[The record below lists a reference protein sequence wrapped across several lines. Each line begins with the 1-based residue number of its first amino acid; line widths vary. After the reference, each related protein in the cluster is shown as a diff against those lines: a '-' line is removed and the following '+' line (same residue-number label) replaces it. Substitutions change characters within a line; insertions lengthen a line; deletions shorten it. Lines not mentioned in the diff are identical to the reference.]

1 MVRKYKRK
9 GGHGGSRLGAGLQ
22 PGHWEHQ
29 GGRKAAAQT
38 KRDIEQRGA
47 AKEAS
52 EKAKRTAMWLKVAAK
67 SAAVQSGSGNHT
79 STDGQAAVKQGHSP
93 HDVAHAGARAALNLP
108 PACCV
113 WLLCVV
119 APSLLQFSMYWRS
132 CNEGK

>member
-1 MVRKYKRK
+1 MRMRMLATRLDYCTTLRRRAPTASMVREYKRK

-38 KRDIEQRGA
+38 KRDIEQRAA

-79 STDGQAAVKQGHSP
+79 STGGQTAVKQGQ
-93 HDVAHAGARAALNLP
+93 
-108 PACCV
+108 PA
-113 WLLCVV
+113 
-119 APSLLQFSMYWRS
+119 
-132 CNEGK
+132 

>member
-1 MVRKYKRK
+1 MRMRMLATRLDYCTTLRRRAPTASMVREYKRK

-38 KRDIEQRGA
+38 KRDIEQRAA

-79 STDGQAAVKQGHSP
+79 STDGQAAVKQGQ
-93 HDVAHAGARAALNLP
+93 
-108 PACCV
+108 PA
-113 WLLCVV
+113 
-119 APSLLQFSMYWRS
+119 
-132 CNEGK
+132 